1 MHILKDENGN
11 PIPHG
16 GHEHTHEHEHCHE
29 HEHEHHHHHHNS
41 AKTGDKSL
49 ALLSYMYD
57 HNVDHT
63 RELLDMAAQIET
75 DGKPAVAAK
84 MRKAADAFNQGN
96 DLLHEAL
103 HLYEE

>member
-16 GHEHTHEHEHCHE
+16 GHEHEHEHGHE
-29 HEHEHHHHHHNS
+29 HSHEHHHHHGGAS
-41 AKTGDKSL
+41 GDKSL

-57 HNVDHT
+57 HNVQHT
-63 RELLDMAAQIET
+63 NELLEMASQIEA
-75 DGKPAVAAK
+75 DGKTAAAAK
-84 MRKAADAFNQGN
+84 IREAAAEFGKGN

>member
-16 GHEHTHEHEHCHE
+16 GHDHDHGHS
-29 HEHEHHHHHHNS
+29 HEHHHHDPAS
-41 AKTGDKSL
+41 KGDKTL

-57 HNVDHT
+57 HNVQHT
-63 RELLDMAAQIET
+63 EELLGMADQVEEA
-75 DGKPAVAAK
+75 GKTTVAAK
-84 MRKAADAFNQGN
+84 IREAAAEFNKGN

-103 HLYEE
+103 HQYED